1 MLDYAQRAKAQSVE
15 DTRTL
20 REERKDMLHLGY
32 TYLFSKLE

>member
-1 MLDYAQRAKAQSVE
+1 MPDYAQRAKAQSVE

-20 REERKDMLHLGY
+20 REESKAVLQLGY